1 VSAAS
6 TVGDVFASASVWM
19 LSPMGQMR
27 TQSGTGLGRNAAELE
42 RAATEL
48 RQFAKHLIRFE
59 GREIEQI
66 CDLLF
71 CGFIY

>member
-1 VSAAS
+1 
-6 TVGDVFASASVWM
+6 
-19 LSPMGQMR
+19 MGQMR